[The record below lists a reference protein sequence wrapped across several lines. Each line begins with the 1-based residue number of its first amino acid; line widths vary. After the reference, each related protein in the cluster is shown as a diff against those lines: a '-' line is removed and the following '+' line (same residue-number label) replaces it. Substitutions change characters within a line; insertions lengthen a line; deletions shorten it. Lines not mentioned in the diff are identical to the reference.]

1 MAAGRG
7 LFKACGV
14 LIAIVLSIWPIYFF
28 ILNEDSFQVELQD
41 FNASHDRMYPA
52 FTLCFDRTTFHKF
65 AKMPQNDLLGADM
78 EHQIFSNQSTLKTA
92 NLIEFITIR
101 DLENRQLRLSQ
112 NGIKFAIDSAIEDVD
127 LSLNSVLR
135 RLQSKSCFSI
145 GLALP
150 NMNGIKS
157 MEVGIK
163 KAYSRAGKFRIE
175 TR

>member
-1 MAAGRG
+1 MATARG

-14 LIAIVLSIWPIYFF
+14 LIAIVLSMWPIYLF
-28 ILNEDSFQVELQD
+28 ILNEDSIQVELKD
-41 FNASHDRMYPA
+41 FHLTHDRMYPA

-65 AKMPQNDLLGADM
+65 AKMPHNDLLGTDM

-92 NLIEFITIR
+92 NIIEFITIR
-101 DLENRQLRLSQ
+101 DLENRKQRMSQ
-112 NGIKFAIDSAIEDVD
+112 NGLNFAFDAAIEDVD

-135 RLQSKSCFSI
+135 RLQSTSCFSI

-150 NMNGIKS
+150 NKNGIKS

-163 KAYSRAGKFRIE
+163 KKHIQGWTNSE
-175 TR
+175 